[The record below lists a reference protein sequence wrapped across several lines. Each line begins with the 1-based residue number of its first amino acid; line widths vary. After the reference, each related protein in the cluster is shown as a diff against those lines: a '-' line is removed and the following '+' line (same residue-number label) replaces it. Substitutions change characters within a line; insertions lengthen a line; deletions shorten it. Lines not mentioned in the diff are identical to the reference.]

1 MRAVKAGYNFNL
13 FPEESLSH
21 INLKPTGGKVEVK
34 GVVYPLYR
42 GTTYAENFANKFH
55 NAVEIEIGYRETG
68 VSGIFK
74 KCYL

>member
-21 INLKPTGGKVEVK
+21 INLEPTGGKVEVK

-42 GTTYAENFANKFH
+42 GTTFAESEKVDRLLDAYGEMPIRDYK
-55 NAVEIEIGYRETG
+55 VKSREQER
-68 VSGIFK
+68 
-74 KCYL
+74 

>member
-21 INLKPTGGKVEVK
+21 INLEPTGGKVEVK

-42 GTTYAENFANKFH
+42 GTTFAESEKLTACLTH
-55 NAVEIEIGYRETG
+55 TG
-68 VSGIFK
+68 KCQSGIIR
-74 KCYL
+74 